1 MAALIILIV
10 ILVLVYFSFGNFIVR
25 YFNEKKYKYMIYSS
39 NDRVYFTNDY
49 ELTGDFIQF
58 IDGPDNQLIKIEIS
72 NIVIVD
78 NTKYNDKV
86 NK

>member
-1 MAALIILIV
+1 MAASIILIV
-10 ILVLVYFSFGNFIVR
+10 ILILVYFSFGNFIVR
-25 YFNEKKYKYMIYSS
+25 YFNEKKYKYMIYAS

-58 IDGPDNQLIKIEIS
+58 IDGLDNQLIKIEIS

>member
-25 YFNEKKYKYMIYSS
+25 YFNEKKYKYMIYAS

>member
-1 MAALIILIV
+1 MAVSIILIV
-10 ILVLVYFSFGNFIVR
+10 ILILVYFSFGNFIVR
-25 YFNEKKYKYMIYSS
+25 YFNEKKYKYMIYAS

>member
-1 MAALIILIV
+1 MAASIILIV
-10 ILVLVYFSFGNFIVR
+10 ILILVYFSFGNFIVR
-25 YFNEKKYKYMIYSS
+25 YFNEKKYKYMIYAS

-78 NTKYNDKV
+78 NTY
-86 NK
+86 

>member
-1 MAALIILIV
+1 MAASIILIV
-10 ILVLVYFSFGNFIVR
+10 ILILVYFSLGNFIVR
-25 YFNEKKYKYMIYSS
+25 YFNEKKYKYMIYAS

>member
-1 MAALIILIV
+1 MAVSIILIV

-25 YFNEKKYKYMIYSS
+25 YFNEKKYKYMIYAS

-58 IDGPDNQLIKIEIS
+58 IDGLII
-72 NIVIVD
+72 NL
-78 NTKYNDKV
+78 
-86 NK
+86 

>member
-1 MAALIILIV
+1 MAVSIILIV

-25 YFNEKKYKYMIYSS
+25 YFNEKKYKYMIYAS

-78 NTKYNDKV
+78 NTKYNGKV

>member
-1 MAALIILIV
+1 MAASIILIV
-10 ILVLVYFSFGNFIVR
+10 ILILVYFSFGNFIVR
-25 YFNEKKYKYMIYSS
+25 YFNEKKYKYMIYAS
-39 NDRVYFTNDY
+39 NDRVYFTDDY

>member
-1 MAALIILIV
+1 MAASIILIV
-10 ILVLVYFSFGNFIVR
+10 ILILVYFSFGNFIVR
-25 YFNEKKYKYMIYSS
+25 YFNEKKYKYMIYAS

>member
-1 MAALIILIV
+1 MAASIILIV
-10 ILVLVYFSFGNFIVR
+10 ILILVYFSFGNFIVR
-25 YFNEKKYKYMIYSS
+25 YFNEKKYKYIIYAS

>member
-1 MAALIILIV
+1 MAASIILIV
-10 ILVLVYFSFGNFIVR
+10 ILILVYFSFGNFIVR
-25 YFNEKKYKYMIYSS
+25 YFNEKKYKYMIYAS

-58 IDGPDNQLIKIEIS
+58 IDCPDNQLIKIEIS

>member
-1 MAALIILIV
+1 MAVSIILIV

-25 YFNEKKYKYMIYSS
+25 YFNEKKYKYMIYAS

>member
-1 MAALIILIV
+1 MAASIILIV
-10 ILVLVYFSFGNFIVR
+10 ILILVYFSFENFIVR
-25 YFNEKKYKYMIYSS
+25 YFNEKKYKYMIYAS

>member
-1 MAALIILIV
+1 MAASIILIV
-10 ILVLVYFSFGNFIVR
+10 ILILVYFSFGNFIVR
-25 YFNEKKYKYMIYSS
+25 YFNEKKYKYMIYAS

-58 IDGPDNQLIKIEIS
+58 IDGPDNQLIKIEIF

>member
-1 MAALIILIV
+1 MAASIILIV
-10 ILVLVYFSFGNFIVR
+10 ILILVYFSFGNFIVR
-25 YFNEKKYKYMIYSS
+25 YFNEKKYKYMIYAS

-58 IDGPDNQLIKIEIS
+58 IDGPDNQLIEIEIS

>member
-1 MAALIILIV
+1 MAASIILIV
-10 ILVLVYFSFGNFIVR
+10 ILILVYFSFGSFIVR
-25 YFNEKKYKYMIYSS
+25 YFNEKKYKYMIYAS